1 MIIGIVGD
9 AERAVA
15 WERHLRPHNIVRQV
29 VLAPHVHDLDRVDA
43 CFIVDT
49 TPNRTEHLLDALKEG
64 IPCFFISDFIVPSAE
79 LERIHRTSKEAGV
92 EVQLAH
98 WPTLSPST
106 QWMKDKI
113 SKPQFIQIQRILNRS
128 KVANSKQSFVNAWTD
143 ELALCLKWIDSGIHR
158 IEVKQSEFSP
168 TQPQAI
174 HLVIRYDSG
183 ASASIQIQLS
193 STFEQHSR
201 YIAANQS
208 FIECSV
214 TEQELKYGFI
224 DTQGRLSFES
234 KKFDPTKAAEKS
246 ALHFLKNIQ
255 LKKEVVYSA
264 YDALRFANNLE
275 KIESKLL

>member
-15 WERHLRPHNIVRQV
+15 WERHIRPHNIVRQV

-43 CFIVDT
+43 CFVVDT
-49 TPNRTEHLLDALKEG
+49 TLTRTEHLIDALKEG
-64 IPCFFISDFIVPSAE
+64 IPCFFISDFIIPSKE

-113 SKPQFIQIQRILNRS
+113 SKPQFIQIQRTINRS
-128 KVANSKQSFVNAWTD
+128 KIAHSKHAFMNAWTD
-143 ELALCLKWIDSGIHR
+143 ELALCLKWIDSGIHL
-158 IEVKQSEFSP
+158 IEVKQSHLVGD
-168 TQPQAI
+168 QPQAI
-174 HLVIRYDSG
+174 HLLIRFDSG
-183 ASASIQIQLS
+183 ASASIQIQVS
-193 STFEQHSR
+193 STIEQHNR

-214 TEQELKYGFI
+214 SEQELKYGFL
-224 DTQGRLSFES
+224 DGQGHLLFET
-234 KKFDPTKAAEKS
+234 KKFDSTKAAEKS
-246 ALHFLKNIQ
+246 ALHFLKNVQ

-264 YDALRFANNLE
+264 YDALRFASNLE
-275 KIESKLL
+275 KIQSKL

>member
-15 WERHLRPHNIVRQV
+15 WEGHLRPHNIVRQT

-49 TPNRTEHLLDALKEG
+49 TSTRTEHLLDALKEG
-64 IPCFFISDFIVPSAE
+64 IPCFFISDFVIPPKE

-92 EVQLAH
+92 EVQIAH

-113 SKPQFIQIQRILNRS
+113 SKPQFIQIQRKINRAKIAHS
-128 KVANSKQSFVNAWTD
+128 EHAFINAWTD
-143 ELALCLKWIDSGIHR
+143 ELALCLKWIDSGIHL
-158 IEVKQSEFSP
+158 IEVKQSYLSP
-168 TQPQAI
+168 EQPQAI
-174 HLVIRYDSG
+174 HLLIRFDSG
-183 ASASIQIQLS
+183 ASASIQLQIS
-193 STFEQHSR
+193 SALEQHTR
-201 YIAANQS
+201 YISAKQS

-214 TEQELKYGFI
+214 SEQELKYGFL
-224 DTQGRLSFES
+224 DTQGRLLFES
-234 KKFDPTKAAEKS
+234 KKFDSTKTAEKA

-264 YDALRFANNLE
+264 YDALRFASNFE
-275 KIESKLL
+275 KIQSKL